1 LLVKSGIPGFD
12 EILGGGLPRKRPIIL
27 QGGPGSGKTT
37 LATQFL
43 VEGVLKNNEPGI
55 YVTLCESPVEIRE
68 NMLSF
73 GWDLEKLE
81 KEGKITIIDARPVS
95 FTAEGYIVPTEKLF
109 KGEHIP
115 FSHISTLIRETIN
128 EMGAKRLALDS
139 ITVLTSQYD
148 KEAYIRQ
155 GMLGFIQVLSSL
167 DCTSILLSEGI
178 NQTFTTQLEWVLV
191 PAVILIHY
199 TRKGSAMVRAIQV
212 LKLRGLKHSN
222 EIYHMEISDKGIKI
236 HPEERA
242 ELN

>member
-1 LLVKSGIPGFD
+1 LLVKSGILGFD

-55 YVTLCESPVEIRE
+55 YVTLCESPNEIRE

-81 KEGKITIIDARPVS
+81 AEGKIAIIDARPVS
-95 FTAEGYIVPTEKLF
+95 FTDEGYIVPNEKLF
-109 KGEHIP
+109 KGEVIP
-115 FSHISTLIRETIN
+115 FSHISTLIREKID
-128 EMGAKRLALDS
+128 EMGAKRLAIDS

-167 DCTSILLSEGI
+167 DCASILLSEGI
-178 NQTFTTQLEWVLV
+178 NQTFSTQLEWVLA
-191 PAVILIHY
+191 PAVILLHF
-199 TRKGSAMVRAIQV
+199 TRRGSAMVRAIQV
-212 LKLRGLKHSN
+212 LKLRGMKHSE
-222 EIYHMEISDKGIKI
+222 EIYHMEIGDKGIKI

-242 ELN
+242 EL

>member
-55 YVTLCESPVEIRE
+55 YVTLCESPNEIRE

-81 KEGKITIIDARPVS
+81 AEGKIAIIDARPVT
-95 FTAEGYIVPTEKLF
+95 FTGEGYIVPNEKLF
-109 KGEHIP
+109 KGEVIP
-115 FSHISTLIRETIN
+115 FSHISTLIREKIN

-167 DCTSILLSEGI
+167 DCASILLSEGI
-178 NQTFTTQLEWVLV
+178 NQNFSTQLEWVLV
-191 PAVILIHY
+191 PAVILLHF

-212 LKLRGLKHSN
+212 LKLRGMKHSD
-222 EIYHMEISDKGIKI
+222 EIFHLEIGNQGIKI

-242 ELN
+242 EL

>member
-1 LLVKSGIPGFD
+1 MLVKSGIPGFD

-55 YVTLCESPVEIRE
+55 YVTLCESPNEIRE

-81 KEGKITIIDARPVS
+81 AEGKIAIIDARPVT
-95 FTAEGYIVPTEKLF
+95 FTGEGYIVPNEKLF
-109 KGEHIP
+109 KGEVIP
-115 FSHISTLIRETIN
+115 FSHISTLIREKIN

-167 DCTSILLSEGI
+167 ECASILLSEGI
-178 NQTFTTQLEWVLV
+178 NQNFSTQLEWVLV
-191 PAVILIHY
+191 PAVILLHF

-212 LKLRGLKHSN
+212 LKLRGMKHS
-222 EIYHMEISDKGIKI
+222 EGIYHLEIGNQGIKI

-242 ELN
+242 EL